1 MKAKK
6 VYLLTDEQMQEIT
19 DKVCQMSREA
29 EETSVVRK
37 ASEVNN
43 MLAQLPSIAGSDTLD
58 VAIEKVA
65 DLMYEGDE

>member
-19 DKVCQMSREA
+19 DKICQLSREA

-43 MLAQLPSIAGSDTLD
+43 MLAQLPSIEGSDTLD

-65 DLMYEGDE
+65 DLMYEGGE

>member
-43 MLAQLPSIAGSDTLD
+43 MLAQLPSIACSDTLD

-65 DLMYEGDE
+65 GLMYEGDE

>member
-1 MKAKK
+1 MQEKK

-19 DKVCQMSREA
+19 DKICQMSREA

-43 MLAQLPSIAGSDTLD
+43 MLAMLPSITDRETLD
-58 VAIEKVA
+58 VVIDKLVKAMK
-65 DLMYEGDE
+65 GGGQ